1 MPLYRFDVFE
11 LDVDLYRL
19 SRAGETVPVGPKPFD
34 LLLYLIRNGQRTIPK
49 AELVREVWQ
58 AETVSDSSIPTC
70 ITAVR
75 RALGDDPDNPRFIQ
89 TVRGRGYRFIG
100 DASSVSES
108 NIDLDRQPIAV
119 SRSKTFVGR
128 QAEMASLSTGLCLA
142 LEGNP
147 QTFLLMGEAGM
158 GKTRMIEEFAHRA
171 AAQGASVLVGR
182 CREEEGAPA
191 FWPWIQIL
199 RTHIET
205 AHQETLSSLE
215 PYAGVVSQMLP
226 ELRTLFP
233 AVAPLPDV
241 EAEQARF
248 RLLDAITRFL
258 QASAKLKPLALM
270 IDDLHRA
277 DTSSLLLLEFL
288 VRELRASP
296 IFILGAY
303 RDLDILGDATREQCL
318 TRVARTATSR
328 SIQLKGISRRA
339 VGELVGQPEDAELV
353 SALYEQSAGSPFF
366 LTQLVQLLEVDSAK
380 LSDKSADEWRF
391 SLPTGVRDAI
401 SSQLSGLPPPTREA
415 LTVAAVIGRDFSP
428 AMLARGLEISFP
440 EVVERL
446 EPAVTARLIVDVQKH
461 SGNYRF
467 SHALLRDVVYDQIP
481 KPDRGRL
488 HKRIGEALEAL
499 HVSDLDTCIAELAF
513 HFTESAG
520 MGDVGKAI
528 AYCIAAGEQAAS
540 RLAHENAP
548 EHFRSALQ
556 LMDIRDVA
564 DPRKR
569 CELLIQL
576 GASEMRIGDRE
587 MARQN
592 LLHAAN
598 IARQIDAPELLARA
612 ALGLAPGFFTIEV
625 GTYDP
630 ELESLLSEAQR
641 SLSKSELKLHVQLAA
656 RLALDAV
663 WSDSPGRCE
672 EISTLALN
680 LAESIYDPAT
690 KAYAL
695 SARHG
700 ALWGPEQFDRRR
712 QLITEIGNLSAVAND
727 AEIALMYRVLNITA
741 LLEAGAIDEVDHEIN
756 EYTRLAKDLQLPHA
770 QWYVSLFHAMRL
782 LMRGNFEGAEVAAQ
796 KFLEL
801 GNRVEDRNAPQSF
814 GAHLILRRW
823 EEDTLAE
830 VIPALN
836 QLIFDNP
843 KILAWKCVL
852 AFCLSELHHPD
863 ARFAFETLAQGGFGK
878 IPRNETW
885 AIAMS
890 MLSITSINL
899 RDCDRANE
907 LYRLSLPGRAHFT
920 IVGYGVMSFGS
931 RARELGNLASVMGR
945 FEEAAEHFELAI
957 SQNRKTGGAPWVA
970 RSQYDYARML
980 ARQRNPKHKGRIR
993 ELVAEAKQAAN
1004 MLGMVRLKLQIADL
1018 IKAL

>member
-100 DASSVSES
+100 GASSVSES
-108 NIDLDRQPIAV
+108 NIDSDRQPIAV
-119 SRSKTFVGR
+119 SSSKTFVGR
-128 QAEMASLSTGLCLA
+128 QAEMASLSTGLCRA

-401 SSQLSGLPPPTREA
+401 SSQLSGLPPPTRET

-630 ELESLLSEAQR
+630 ELESLLNEAR
-641 SLSKSELKLHVQLAA
+641 SAIPKLQGELLVQVTA
-656 RLALDAV
+656 RLAMAAV
-663 WSDSPGRCE
+663 WSSTPGNCDKLSATA
-672 EISTLALN
+672 IALARDVQN
-680 LAESIYDPAT
+680 PVT
-690 KAYAL
+690 RAYAL
-695 SARHG
+695 RARHG
-700 ALWGPEQFDRRR
+700 ALWGPERFDERR
-712 QLITEIGNLSAVAND
+712 QLISELGKISRSTGD
-727 AEIALMYRVLNITA
+727 AEIALMYRILNITA
-741 LLEAGAIDEVDHEIN
+741 LLERGDISRVDREIL
-756 EYTRLAKDLQLPHA
+756 EYTTLSNSLQLPHSR
-770 QWYVSLFHAMRL
+770 WYVSLYLAMRA
-782 LMRGNFEGAEVAAQ
+782 LMEGRYENAKTAADQ
-796 KFLEL
+796 FLEL
-801 GNRVEDRNAPQSF
+801 GSRVHDSNAPQSF
-814 GAHLILRRW
+814 GAHLILRLW
-823 EEDTLAE
+823 EK
-830 VIPALN
+830 N
-836 QLIFDNP
+836 QLDAISNLLAGFISEHP
-843 KILAWKCVL
+843 TMSAWKCV
-852 AFCLSELHHPD
+852 ASFFYSENNNVD
-863 ARFAFETLAQGGFGK
+863 GTSIFNSFAELGFEN
-878 IPRNETW
+878 IPLDETW
-885 AIAMS
+885 AIAVQ
-890 MLSITSINL
+890 MLINTCCNIG
-899 RDCDRANE
+899 DSSRAE
-907 LYRLSLPGRAHFT
+907 QLYDLSLPGKMHHT
-920 IVGYGVMSFGS
+920 IVGYGVMSWGS
-931 RARELGNLASVMGR
+931 RARELGNLASLMGR

-993 ELVAEAKQAAN
+993 ELVAEAQQAAN